1 MANHAF
7 AGSIPIPQT
16 GANEITIQNFHVN
29 PQVEFLIDKMATQYE
44 DEYLE
49 LAETMKVCS
58 QLRFRDLIAETVH
71 EFCRME
77 NFCRIFPAR
86 NSKLYDKFFS
96 GLKHLNKIMY
106 KVFYTS
112 EILTYERA
120 AIERSANPN
129 LGKAANLVQH
139 SAGPKM
145 GPERIHSSSGARAI
159 RSSKSNSKL
168 VLQSQTSNDDRRLV
182 AGSNVRNSSHSPTE
196 KRDRFIAD
204 QQSMQKNSGL
214 KQRNGSQPANTFQGL
229 NQNAPGST
237 RNINQNSGIA

>member
-1 MANHAF
+1 
-7 AGSIPIPQT
+7 
-16 GANEITIQNFHVN
+16 
-29 PQVEFLIDKMATQYE
+29 
-44 DEYLE
+44 
-49 LAETMKVCS
+49 MKVCS
-58 QLRFRDLIAETVH
+58 QLRFRDLIAETVQ
-71 EFCRME
+71 EFSRME

-129 LGKAANLVQH
+129 LGKAATLVQH
-139 SAGPKM
+139 SAGVSSKM

-168 VLQSQTSNDDRRLV
+168 VLQSQTSNDDRKLV
-182 AGSNVRNSSHSPTE
+182 AGSNMRNSSHSPTE
-196 KRDRFIAD
+196 KRDRFIAE
-204 QQSMQKNSGL
+204 QQSMQKSNGL
-214 KQRNGSQPANTFQGL
+214 K
-229 NQNAPGST
+229 
-237 RNINQNSGIA
+237 